1 MTKTIPAK
9 AVSLL
14 AVLLTAVA
22 VAAPAAARN
31 RQPAQRCV
39 DRPQTFSWDFLT
51 NPAPQA
57 NGCSTAVYGYGSYL
71 GQDPDPNIRLQ
82 LSRDPAEGNGA
93 FAR

>member
-1 MTKTIPAK
+1 MSTGRRA
-9 AVSLL
+9 
-14 AVLLTAVA
+14 
-22 VAAPAAARN
+22 
-31 RQPAQRCV
+31 
-39 DRPQTFSWDFLT
+39 FSWNFLT
-51 NPAPQA
+51 GPGNVPQA

>member
-1 MTKTIPAK
+1 MTKILPTK
-9 AVSLL
+9 TLRLL
-14 AVLLTAVA
+14 AILLTAA
-22 VAAPAAARN
+22 ALAAPAAARV
-31 RQPAQRCV
+31 RHPAPRCV
-39 DRPQTFSWDFLT
+39 DRPLTFSWNFLT

-82 LSRDPAEGNGA
+82 LLRDPAEGNPA